1 MINDIMNCKNGCDD
15 ITAVVCFIE
24 YNDEENLIPGGGW
37 YDCFQKNEDD
47 KVEVSGLC

>member
-24 YNDEENLIPGGGW
+24 YNDEEN
-37 YDCFQKNEDD
+37 
-47 KVEVSGLC
+47 